1 MPRFENRRWEAD
13 FSAPGG
19 KRNRR
24 SFTYRAFVP
33 DALEGF
39 APSLPAATVALVSEA
54 GQAVQTLNL
63 DPPQLASLE
72 VLARRLLRA
81 EAVASSWIEGLKISQ
96 RRLAQAEVGA
106 DDAKDVTAKSVLGNV
121 AAMNAAVD
129 LGSSQ
134 TQLGVSDVLEIHRLL
149 MESTDDP
156 RLAGKLRTTQNWIGG
171 TSYNPLNAVF
181 VPPPHELVEP
191 LMEDLVQFAS
201 RTDLPAVVQAAV
213 AHAQFETI
221 HPFGDGNG
229 RTGRALIHVVLRR
242 RGLTPRFVP
251 PVSLV
256 LATNASEYIAGLT
269 AFREGRL
276 TEWLDAF
283 ARALRT
289 AAKKSADLARDI
301 AVMQAAW
308 RERAGNPRADS
319 SAEALI
325 VALPAYPVI
334 TAASAAKLLD
344 RSVQAANT
352 ALALLES
359 AGVVKQMSLG
369 RRNRAFEAPELL
381 SLVNS
386 FEREL
391 AIPDVG
397 GRPAR
402 PAPAV
407 RDS

>member
-13 FSAPGG
+13 FSAPGA
-19 KRNRR
+19 KKNRR
-24 SFTYRAFVP
+24 SFTYKAFVP

-39 APSLPAATVALVSEA
+39 APSLPAATVALVSDAE
-54 GQAVQTLNL
+54 QTVQTLNL

-72 VLARRLLRA
+72 VVARRLLRA
-81 EAVASSWIEGLKISQ
+81 EAVASSSIEGLKISQ
-96 RRLAQAEVGA
+96 RRLAEAELGA
-106 DDAKDVTAKSVLGNV
+106 DDARDVTAKSVLGNV
-121 AAMNAAVD
+121 AAMDAALE
-129 LGSSQ
+129 LGSSKAALQ
-134 TQLGVSDVLEIHRLL
+134 VSDVLEIHRLL
-149 MESTDDP
+149 MESTDHPD
-156 RLAGKLRTTQNWIGG
+156 RAGKLRTTQNWIGG

-181 VPPPHELVEP
+181 VPPPPELVES
-191 LMEDLVQFAS
+191 LMEDLVRFAS
-201 RTDLPAVVQAAV
+201 RSDLPAAVQAAV

-276 TEWLDAF
+276 TGWLDGF
-283 ARALRT
+283 ARALRS

-301 AVMQAAW
+301 AAMQAAW
-308 RERAGNPRADS
+308 RQRAGNPRADS
-319 SAEALI
+319 SAEGLI
-325 VALPAYPVI
+325 VALPAYPVL
-334 TAASAAKLLD
+334 TAASAAKVLD

-352 ALALLES
+352 ALAVLEN
-359 AGVVKQMSLG
+359 AGVLKQVSLG

-381 SLVNS
+381 NLVS
-386 FEREL
+386 AFEREL
-391 AIPDVG
+391 AIPDTG
-397 GRPAR
+397 GSPPRPRHAAR
-402 PAPAV
+402 
-407 RDS
+407 RR